1 MISEH
6 IFSGV
11 PKDGFVIFCLALAYF
26 SSWRPMLA
34 SHREFLDKQLLPLV
48 LTPLPP
54 KYFKTRHASDSKS
67 INSIN
72 SFNSHSDPMK

>member
-54 KYFKTRHASDSKS
+54 KIF
-67 INSIN
+67 
-72 SFNSHSDPMK
+72 